1 MISKEKGQDIQYWGE
16 EQEGLNLKAE
26 TVSPRDKLQFA
37 RWILRGIFL
46 FSMISIGIW
55 IYQRACGE
63 TLLEICQTGLLP
75 IVSFVI
81 GNYFGSSSR

>member
-1 MISKEKGQDIQYWGE
+1 MNTQKNGTDIQYWGE

-26 TVSPRDKLQFA
+26 TVSPGDKLQFA

-46 FSMISIGIW
+46 FSIISIGIW

-63 TLLEICQTGLLP
+63 TLLDICQTGLLP
-75 IVSFVI
+75 IASFVI
-81 GNYFGSSSR
+81 GDYFGSKSR